1 MMMQGFNR
9 MPSFGGPSAMS
20 LQTSVLDRDGF
31 GGGGGGGGIG
41 GGIPPSQPAPP
52 PQFLQNL
59 MALYGQM
66 GRANNQSPIGLG
78 HFGLPYDPSQPPPFM
93 PPQMQQSPFGGP
105 PPFMPSFG
113 GPQQRPPV
121 FGGGMPPFMPPQF
134 GGGMPQMGGPS
145 QPSPVPMPQT
155 GGQLPPQQ
163 MPQVGTGGPLPPSPM
178 MPRLGGALPPMGGPL
193 RMPQPGNGYD
203 GSGIN
208 PGGGFL
214 GRRARNLGLGR
225 R

>member
-1 MMMQGFNR
+1 MMQGFNR
-9 MPSFGGPSAMS
+9 MPSFGGPSAMP
-20 LQTSVLDRDGF
+20 LQASVLDRDGF
-31 GGGGGGGGIG
+31 GGGGSIG

-105 PPFMPSFG
+105 PPFVPSFG

-121 FGGGMPPFMPPQF
+121 FGMPPQFGGQMPPMF

-145 QPSPVPMPQT
+145 QPSPMPMPQT
-155 GGQLPPQQ
+155 GGQMPPSP
-163 MPQVGTGGPLPPSPM
+163 MPQVGGGLPASPM
-178 MPRLGGALPPMGGPL
+178 LGGALPPMRRPGPL

-208 PGGGFL
+208 PGFT